1 FREEV
6 FNLITGSTDSSRF
19 EEYRLANL
27 GPRSYVLF
35 TLNEVIN
42 RVIEQLCN
50 VCPVAE
56 DNSILETHEEVGG
69 GDRPQAKGYH
79 ENTTC

>member
-1 FREEV
+1 MIITLCVWLEVLVTCNVTVSCCRFREV

-42 RVIEQLCN
+42 RVIEQVTQVSLNKCW
-50 VCPVAE
+50 
-56 DNSILETHEEVGG
+56 
-69 GDRPQAKGYH
+69 
-79 ENTTC
+79 

>member
-1 FREEV
+1 MIITLCVWPEVLVTCNVTVSCCRFREEV

-42 RVIEQLCN
+42 RVIEQVTQVSLNKCW
-50 VCPVAE
+50 
-56 DNSILETHEEVGG
+56 
-69 GDRPQAKGYH
+69 
-79 ENTTC
+79 